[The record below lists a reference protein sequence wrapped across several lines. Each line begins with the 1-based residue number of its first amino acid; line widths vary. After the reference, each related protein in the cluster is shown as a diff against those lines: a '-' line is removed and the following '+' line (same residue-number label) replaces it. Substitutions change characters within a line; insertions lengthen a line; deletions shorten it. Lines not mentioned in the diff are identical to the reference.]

1 MSGPDITPK
10 VLEQFGALR
19 RGTHLT
25 LLLGAGASAPSG
37 LPDWDEFA
45 IRVALASNVVAS
57 REAAELLIAK
67 QDAMLVMQ
75 AARQRSGTE
84 WEKAISAAL
93 YGDLGSGAYT
103 PSALHLAV
111 AGRYSSAPDRTTLGT
126 LNFDRLL
133 ERAIADD
140 RQETVYSSTSE
151 STGPDGVTVHHLHGI
166 IDDDFVEDPVV
177 SFADY
182 AELLASPDAW
192 QPDWLRQA
200 LDDGPLLI
208 AGTTYR
214 DPDLRQWTH
223 TIMRKSPPK
232 HPGIVTIV
240 REGLGL
246 SRDEFDMIDQALVAE
261 WQSIGLTALTLHDFT
276 DIALVIRE
284 LEFAHHENYRAPS
297 ERAAQLWT
305 KHRLGLKSLQPEYA
319 AQLERDTSRM
329 SEATGTNA
337 HRGTLW
343 LAASGGKLA
352 RWASSSTEY
361 LDVRTMKRV
370 PSGHDSPWIAGE
382 AIGSERPK
390 VKDIAR
396 DGRVTPHWRSALAI
410 PIVVG
415 DGRLPSFASAVL
427 TFGLSSPAIAMWEK
441 QAAWEPVA
449 RQLSEEWGTRLSG
462 IAFPR

>member
-1 MSGPDITPK
+1 M
-10 VLEQFGALR
+10 EQFDALR
-19 RGTHLT
+19 RGSHLT

-45 IRVALASNVVAS
+45 VRVALASNVVGS

-67 QDAMLVMQ
+67 QDPMLIMQ
-75 AARQRSGTE
+75 AARQKAGAE
-84 WEKAISAAL
+84 WEAAISTAL
-93 YGDLGSGAYT
+93 YGGDGSGAFT
-103 PSALHLAV
+103 PTALHLSV
-111 AGRYSSAPDRTTLGT
+111 AGRYSAAPDNTTLGT

-140 RQETVYSSTSE
+140 LQETVYSSTSE
-151 STGPDGVTVHHLHGI
+151 SVGPNGVTVHHLHGV
-166 IDDDFVEDPVV
+166 IDDDFIEDPVV

-200 LDDGPLLI
+200 LEDGPLLI

-214 DPDLRQWTH
+214 DPDLRQWMH
-223 TIMRKSPPK
+223 TIMHKSPPQ
-232 HPGIVTIV
+232 HAGIVTIV

-246 SRDEFDMIDQALVAE
+246 SRDEFDMIDEALIAE
-261 WQSIGLTALTLHDFT
+261 WQSLGLTALALHDFT

-284 LEFAHHENYRAPS
+284 LEFAHLEGYRAPS

-305 KHRLGLKSLQPEYA
+305 KHRVGLKTLQPEYA
-319 AQLERDTSRM
+319 GQLERDTALIG
-329 SEATGTNA
+329 EATGTNA

-343 LAASGGKLA
+343 LAAAGGKLA

-370 PSGHDSPWIAGE
+370 PAGHDSPWIAGE
-382 AIGSERPK
+382 AMGSERPK

-427 TFGLSSPAIAMWEK
+427 TFGLSSPAIAMWER
-441 QAAWEPVA
+441 QTTWEPVA